1 MAIDVK
7 YERLSCMKPSDL
19 REQVMELD
27 FRLVESQDLGTRL
40 VKIPELGLTR
50 DSMSH
55 TEVSGQAV
63 CGVAEF
69 SNADDSDAFIF
80 WTVNDGVVTIRVQ
93 DRLVTIDT
101 RYFDRPDCP
110 KTCQGK
116 AGDE

>member
-7 YERLSCMKPSDL
+7 YERLSCMKPPEL

-27 FRLVESQDLGTRL
+27 FRLVEAKNLGTRL
-40 VKIPELGLTR
+40 VRIPELGLNIDTK
-50 DSMSH
+50 SH

-69 SNADDSDAFIF
+69 SNADDSDSFIF
-80 WTVNDGVVTIRVQ
+80 WTVDDGVVTIRVQ

-116 AGDE
+116 VGDE